1 MNVITLGG
9 RLTKDPELK
18 FGKSGKAYVRF
29 TLAINRI
36 GNESADFINCVA
48 FGKVAEFIEE
58 YFKKGRK
65 MFLSGRLQMN
75 QFEQDG
81 KKLTTYIVVTDRV
94 EFGDSLQK
102 KEENIVSE
110 IATTNEEVIDD
121 EFPF

>member
-18 FGKSGKAYVRF
+18 FGKSGKAYARF